1 MFQLTNE
8 EVDNW
13 KSQIGNSKRISKKH
27 LPITTTSTKIPVRN
41 LSESICHS
49 LSYKRKEP
57 RINLAPGLVT

>member
-41 LSESICHS
+41 LS
-49 LSYKRKEP
+49 
-57 RINLAPGLVT
+57 